1 MSEVQQK
8 VVDEQVEV
16 VVPLSREDAEQLDKR
31 IRLAAGQFVADW
43 VKFQGL
49 IDDARRGQVHLTLG
63 YPSWTAYVAEVG
75 QDLLA
80 LPTAN
85 AEVRREVL
93 EWLSSTGMSLR
104 AIAQVAGLSKS
115 TVGRELSAVPSG
127 TPDASGSA
135 EPQASANDLAQGSN
149 YGHVDSGGDQS
160 AVPSGTPA
168 DEQKTVGLDG
178 KEYRKPKPRKKPEPK
193 PVDEKPAE
201 VDDAPKRKVQVQ
213 SAVRAITKSL
223 GAPVRELVELTY
235 DPRWPKA
242 VLRLTRDDAMDIVYR
257 ATQLSLVAE
266 AITSALGEDSPAE
279 PPPAAEEI
287 TVEDPETTVLQQDS
301 DAPKLTK
308 EQVKSMMCER
318 CSVILPSASTGG
330 LCDDCDGVPE
340 SPVPTKDNAEPPAVV
355 VHNETISKRSHE
367 RRRFGVRKVSA

>member
-1 MSEVQQK
+1 MSEVAA
-8 VVDEQVEV
+8 VDEQVDV

-75 QDLLA
+75 QDLLS

-85 AEVRREVL
+85 AEVRHEVL
-93 EWLSSTGMSLR
+93 EWLSSAGMSLR

-115 TVGRELSAVPSG
+115 TVGRELAAVPSG
-127 TPDASGSA
+127 TPGDAAG
-135 EPQASANDLAQGSN
+135 PDPTIANDRAQVSN
-149 YGHVDSGGDQS
+149 SGDVDSDGDKPP
-160 AVPSGTPA
+160 VPNGTPA

-201 VDDAPKRKVQVQ
+201 VDDDAPKRKVQVQ

-242 VLRLTRDDAMDIVYR
+242 VLRLTRDDAMDILHT
-257 ATQLSLVAE
+257 ASQLSLVAK

-279 PPPAAEEI
+279 PPPAAGAEEI
-287 TVEDPETTVLQQDS
+287 TIEDPETTVLQQDCG
-301 DAPKLTK
+301 APKLTK
-308 EQVKSMMCER
+308 EQAKSMMCER
-318 CSVILPSASTGG
+318 CSVILPAASTGG

-340 SPVPTKDNAEPPAVV
+340 SPVPTKDDAEPHAVV
-355 VHNETISKRSHE
+355 VHDEAISKRSHE

>member
-1 MSEVQQK
+1 MNEVQQ
-8 VVDEQVEV
+8 VEEQVEV

-31 IRLAAGQFVADW
+31 IRQAAGQFVADW

-75 QDLLA
+75 QDLLS

-93 EWLSSTGMSLR
+93 EWLSRTGMSLR

-135 EPQASANDLAQGSN
+135 EPQASANDLAQVSN
-149 YGHVDSGGDQS
+149 SGHLDSGGNQS
-160 AVPSGTPA
+160 AVPNGTPA

-178 KEYRKPKPRKKPEPK
+178 KEYRKPKPRRKPEPK
-193 PVDEKPAE
+193 TVDEKPA
-201 VDDAPKRKVQVQ
+201 DAAPAARAVQIPT
-213 SAVRAITKSL
+213 AY
-223 GAPVRELVELTY
+223 REIVGGFTRPIEDLFALTR
-235 DPRWPKA
+235 DPRWAKA
-242 VLRLTRDDAMDIVYR
+242 VQRFNLKDRDTLDRTIDGLQEFR
-257 ATQLSLVAE
+257 ARMNKQP
-266 AITSALGEDSPAE
+266 GEKN
-279 PPPAAEEI
+279 PPTPAAE
-287 TVEDPETTVLQQDS
+287 VEEVATTSVPVEPEVVQQVTATPTPARPTNCDRCNVDLPAS
-301 DAPKLTK
+301 AT
-308 EQVKSMMCER
+308 ER
-318 CSVILPSASTGG
+318 
-330 LCDDCDGVPE
+330 LCDDCDGAPE
-340 SPVPTKDNAEPPAVV
+340 APAPDATVEPPAVV